1 MASGIHGDVTSALGA
16 RIAAGEIAPG
26 SVLTLAQLERAY
38 DASRTVVREAVRVLE
53 SIGVVASRRRVGIT
67 VQPREQWEANSP
79 QLIEWNLQGPFR
91 QQQLEALMELR
102 VAVEPT
108 AAMLA
113 ASRAT
118 NAQRAELR
126 RLADRLRALST
137 AGRGASDEFLQA
149 DVEFHAL
156 LLRASGNPQLEALCG
171 PVREVLT
178 GRSRLGMTPETPAAG
193 TVEEHE
199 AVAEAIAA
207 GDGDAAERR
216 SREHM
221 RAVRAE
227 IRADGSL
234 G

>member
-26 SVLTLAQLERAY
+26 SVLTLAQLEREY

-118 NAQRAELR
+118 HAQRAELR
-126 RLADRLRALST
+126 RLADRLRALSA

-171 PVREVLT
+171 PVLT